1 MCPRR
6 AVIICIV
13 VYMDNIFS
21 FFAKTLVR
29 MARRRR
35 QRLIQRAL
43 LQIIFFEKHDIFA
56 ECCNGC
62 VYVVSVLSY
71 LIYCLCKR
79 VFNDVF
85 KKYTTKRSGSSS

>member
-21 FFAKTLVR
+21 FLAKTPLR

-35 QRLIQRAL
+35 QRLIWRVIANNFLQHTIRWAL
-43 LQIIFFEKHDIFA
+43 QCLYRQ
-56 ECCNGC
+56 N
-62 VYVVSVLSY
+62 Y
-71 LIYCLCKR
+71 LIYRQRLTGLNER
-79 VFNDVF
+79 L
-85 KKYTTKRSGSSS
+85 RRALE